1 MTSKH
6 ERPQVS
12 STALQEAIR
21 FVISELNRRLEEKG
35 HGAFVSRH
43 ELYGVLDEEVQE
55 LRAAVHDNMPNP
67 DMIAELADVAVPAIF
82 GIACIKEDAMD
93 W

>member
-1 MTSKH
+1 MSKH
-6 ERPQVS
+6 KRPQVS
-12 STALQEAIR
+12 DKAIGEALR
-21 FVISELNRRLEEKG
+21 FVAGELDRRLKEKG
-35 HGAFVSRH
+35 QGAFVSRH

-55 LRAAVHDNMPNP
+55 LRAAVHDNMPYRE
-67 DMIAELADVAVPAIF
+67 MIAELADVAVPAIF